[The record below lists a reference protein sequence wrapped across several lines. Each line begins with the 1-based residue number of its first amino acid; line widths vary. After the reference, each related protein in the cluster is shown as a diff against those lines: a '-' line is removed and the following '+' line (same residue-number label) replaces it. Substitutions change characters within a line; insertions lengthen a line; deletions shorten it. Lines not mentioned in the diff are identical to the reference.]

1 MSGIYGAD
9 LGIWSLRSILILGW
23 ILISRG
29 ACQGATAD
37 KLPAKSPPHL
47 EDGSVLRITL
57 ESSLCVIIAV
67 AT

>member
-37 KLPAKSPPHL
+37 KLPAKSL